1 MKIFGFKIGFGNQCL
16 LALFLGLVLG
26 HYLPTNIVKGI
37 SPFGDAFLKLL
48 KLVIVPLTFS
58 TIVASFSKLE
68 SIALVKKLGL
78 KTLMWFIITALIASS
93 VGVLIGSILSPGN
106 NLSLDPGVVSQYT
119 PREIPTISSTLLNMV
134 PGNLIKDI
142 ADGKVI
148 PLIIFAIFFG
158 VALTSLHEK
167 GKNLRNFFDEFSLTM
182 FKITRVIIRMSP
194 IGIFALVAPIGNEYG
209 INTLMPLVK
218 FIGAIYIACAI
229 QLIVYGILLTAAA
242 KKNPIVFFKQ
252 FWPAMITAFTTSSS
266 LGTLPVT
273 LETLVDRVKIRE
285 QVAGFVAPLGATMK
299 MDGCGAI
306 YPSIVCILT
315 ANIFHIDLS
324 TQQYIMI
331 IVTSAIATIGT
342 AGVPGTA
349 SIMATVVLV
358 SVGLPLQGLALVIG
372 IDKVIDMMRTMTNVT
387 GSGVCATI
395 VNKSYKEEEQHLPHH
410 KGNI

>member
-1 MKIFGFKIGFGNQCL
+1 MRIKLGFGNQCL
-16 LALFLGLVLG
+16 LALVLGLVFG
-26 HYLPTNIVKGI
+26 HYVSSDIIGYI

-78 KTLMWFIITALIASS
+78 NTLLWFVITAILASGIGVIVGS
-93 VGVLIGSILSPGN
+93 VFNPGS
-106 NLSLDPGVVSQYT
+106 NLQLDPQLLSQYT
-119 PREIPTISSTLLNMV
+119 PREIPTIASTLLNMI

-148 PLIIFAIFFG
+148 PVIVFAIFFG

-167 GKNLRNFFDEFSLTM
+167 GKNLRNFFDEFSHTM

-194 IGIFALVAPIGNEYG
+194 IGIFALAAPIGNEYG
-209 INTLMPLVK
+209 LATLLPLFK
-218 FIGAIYIACAI
+218 FIIAIYLACVV
-229 QLIVYGILLTAAA
+229 QLCIYAVLLIIAA
-242 KKNPIVFFKQ
+242 KKNPYTFFKE

-306 YPSIVCILT
+306 YPAIVCILT

-324 TQQYIMI
+324 IQQYIMI
-331 IVTSAIATIGT
+331 VLTSAIATIGT

-358 SVGLPLQGLALVIG
+358 SVGLPLEGLALVIG

-395 VNKSYKEEEQHLPHH
+395 VNKNYKEDRVLS
-410 KGNI
+410 K

>member
-1 MKIFGFKIGFGNQCL
+1 MRIKLGFGNQCL
-16 LALFLGLVLG
+16 LALVLGLVFG
-26 HYLPTNIVKGI
+26 HFLPSNIVGYI
-37 SPFGDAFLKLL
+37 SPFGDIFLKLL

-78 KTLMWFIITALIASS
+78 NTLVWFVITALLASS
-93 VGVLIGSILSPGN
+93 VGVIVGAIFNPGS
-106 NLSLDPGVVSQYT
+106 NLQLDPQLVSHYT
-119 PREIPTISSTLLNMV
+119 PREIPTIANTLLNMV

-148 PLIIFAIFFG
+148 PVIIFAIFFG
-158 VALTSLHEK
+158 IALTSLHEK
-167 GKNLRNFFDEFSLTM
+167 GKNLRNFFDEFSHTM

-194 IGIFALVAPIGNEYG
+194 IGIFALVVPIGNEYG
-209 INTLMPLVK
+209 IATLLPLVK
-218 FIGAIYIACAI
+218 FIIAIYLACVAQLCI
-229 QLIVYGILLTAAA
+229 YAVLLIVVA
-242 KKNPIVFFKQ
+242 KKNPYLFFKE

-306 YPSIVCILT
+306 YPAIVCILT

-324 TQQYIMI
+324 IQQYIMI
-331 IVTSAIATIGT
+331 VLTSAIATIGT

-358 SVGLPLQGLALVIG
+358 SVGLPLEGLALVIG

-387 GSGVCATI
+387 GSGVCAVI
-395 VNKSYKEEEQHLPHH
+395 INKNHKEDSGLI
-410 KGNI
+410 K

>member
-1 MKIFGFKIGFGNQCL
+1 MRIKLGFGNQCL
-16 LALFLGLVLG
+16 LALVLGLVFG
-26 HYLPTNIVKGI
+26 HYVPSDIVGYI

-78 KTLMWFIITALIASS
+78 NTLLWFVITALLASS
-93 VGVLIGSILSPGN
+93 VGVIVGSIFNPGS
-106 NLSLDPGVVSQYT
+106 NLQLDPQLVSQYT
-119 PREIPTISSTLLNMV
+119 PREIPTIASTLLNMV

-148 PLIIFAIFFG
+148 PVIIFAIFFG

-167 GKNLRNFFDEFSLTM
+167 GKNLRNFFDEFSQTM

-209 INTLMPLVK
+209 VATLLPLVK
-218 FIGAIYIACAI
+218 FIIAIYLACI
-229 QLIVYGILLTAAA
+229 VQLCIYAVLLLIAA
-242 KKNPIVFFKQ
+242 KKNPYAFFKE

-306 YPSIVCILT
+306 YPAIVCILT

-324 TQQYIMI
+324 MQQYIMI
-331 IVTSAIATIGT
+331 VLTSAIATIGT

-358 SVGLPLQGLALVIG
+358 SVGLPLEGLALVIG

-395 VNKSYKEEEQHLPHH
+395 VNKNYKEDIILS
-410 KGNI
+410 K